1 MGTPGPPADGS
12 YDDRYRSYRGSL
24 HMLPAELHQISGPR
38 HTQILSLDQMLMS
51 SPTTLAQKSSQQQLN
66 AVTPK
71 KRQRHTVEDVKKQS
85 ESDFARRIHSVFASP
100 LRPIGAVPDTYLTQA
115 IPQFISSLGVS
126 EQITIKL
133 TYVNDGVNPENPDR
147 QTWIFRVEGNV
158 PLADLFRTVQ
168 KKTNEDDYPLKFF
181 LGSNKIKAE
190 DTPEGLGMTATKTHI
205 IQCTIRV
212 EVKIMHSTIAT
223 VICEAFP
230 TTSFAK
236 LQAYYIKKIGSFWH
250 PERKEC
256 LCLKYDGQLV
266 PEQTKLSSFKKRHL
280 TLTAYIYK
288 NRRQEIQHQWNL
300 IAREAGAAEIVFVNE
315 IDDEEVPPNIGLLF
329 KYLERSYLFEI
340 GVESDISPLSGCVC
354 EGVDCTANL
363 CHGQRY
369 VSAYNSTG
377 RVHHGVSKIFECNER
392 CPCPSD
398 CCNRVAQRPRQI
410 GIQIFK
416 TEKCGWGV
424 RATVEIRKRSI
435 LGIYTG
441 MVIRRQDVGN
451 LVVKT
456 YTFDLD
462 GMEDPDE
469 EPPENSYSV
478 DAFGCGNWT
487 RFINHSCEPNLKVIP
502 AVYDTMPEDNI
513 PYLAFVATQDISA
526 YSELS
531 FDYNPPRQQE
541 WEKRTYKEK
550 GKTRSK
556 RAKKETRCMCGSKN
570 CRGFL

>member
-1 MGTPGPPADGS
+1 IALSFDGDPGPPADGS

-38 HTQILSLDQMLMS
+38 HTHILSLDQMLIS

-115 IPQFISSLGVS
+115 MPQFISSLGVS

-158 PLADLFRTVQ
+158 PLGDLFRTVQ
-168 KKTNEDDYPLKFF
+168 ALNVDDKSLKFF
-181 LGSNKIKAE
+181 LGSNKEIEAE
-190 DTPEGLGMTATKTHI
+190 DTPEGLGMTAPETHI
-205 IQCTIRV
+205 IKCTIRV
-212 EVKIMHSTIAT
+212 EVKIMHSTMAT
-223 VICEAFP
+223 AICEASP
-230 TTSFAK
+230 ATSFAK
-236 LQAYYIKKIGSFWH
+236 LQG
-250 PERKEC
+250 
-256 LCLKYDGQLV
+256 LV
-266 PEQTKLSSFKKRHL
+266 PEQTKLSSVSSWHHPMHDSRE
-280 TLTAYIYK
+280 
-288 NRRQEIQHQWNL
+288 EIQHQWNL

-369 VSAYNSTG
+369 VSAYNSTV
-377 RVHHGVSKIFECNER
+377 RDVFTTGVSKIFECNER

-398 CCNRVAQRPRQI
+398 CCNRVAQRPGRSEYRFLKQ
-410 GIQIFK
+410 
-416 TEKCGWGV
+416 
-424 RATVEIRKRSI
+424 RNRSI

-441 MVIRRQDVGN
+441 RRQDVVN
-451 LVVKT
+451 LAVTT

-462 GMEDPDE
+462 AMEEDFDE
-469 EPPENSYSV
+469 EPPENLYSV

-502 AVYDTMPEDNI
+502 VVYDTMPGDNI

-531 FDYNPPRQQE
+531 FDYSPLRQQE